1 MFRKAFP
8 ARAFATFSFFEG
20 GRGDFPAGL
29 CRSSV
34 SALTGGM
41 GGKRRGFR
49 CVPEAPAWLEV
60 GMCEG
65 ERPLP
70 CRSLVNIRYGGRKP
84 GVPEKP
90 GTSGM
95 KKPFSP
101 HRRGQATRS
110 GSLVAA
116 SSPV

>member
-34 SALTGGM
+34 SALIGGM

-49 CVPEAPAWLEV
+49 CVPEAPAWPEA

-65 ERPLP
+65 GKTVTLP
-70 CRSLVNIRYGGRKP
+70 EVGEYPVWGQEAPACRKSREP
-84 GVPEKP
+84 
-90 GTSGM
+90 
-95 KKPFSP
+95 
-101 HRRGQATRS
+101 
-110 GSLVAA
+110 AA
-116 SSPV
+116 